1 MAQAEDFV
9 RFDETINRI
18 FKTIINKTLRR
29 GAAACIRVCG
39 SRLVV

>member
-9 RFDETINRI
+9 RFDETINGT

-29 GAAACIRVCG
+29 APQHVFTYAAHVW
-39 SRLVV
+39 L